1 MRKCREVPAGGQ
13 IHDKTI
19 KAQREILCHPLW
31 SKSRSS
37 AQAMCWLIKD
47 LPHIQ
52 MYSFQRDTTKLNT
65 LKLTYFLWCFR
76 TEQELRN
83 PTGQII
89 PPFYVSLRSSL
100 KKSSAK
106 RKLRKVNPDSKDSA
120 CSAGNPGL
128 ILGLG
133 RSLKAGN
140 GYPLQYSCLKNFTD
154 RGAWRAAVHGI
165 SESDR
170 TKRLR
175 LRSNLNLEKSFA
187 TRKLRK

>member
-47 LPHIQ
+47 LPPIQ

-106 RKLRKVNPDSKDSA
+106 RKLRKVNPDSSLWNLYHFVALLLLLLSCFSRVRLCVTPETAAHQAPSLGFSRQEHWSGLPFPSPMHESEKGEWSRSVVSDS
-120 CSAGNPGL
+120 
-128 ILGLG
+128 
-133 RSLKAGN
+133 
-140 GYPLQYSCLKNFTD
+140 
-154 RGAWRAAVHGI
+154 
-165 SESDR
+165 
-170 TKRLR
+170 
-175 LRSNLNLEKSFA
+175 
-187 TRKLRK
+187 